1 MRSSEHSNE
10 ELCGGSLPQMAQL
23 SRVNSIQM
31 DDVLTDVVTDDVR
44 PSQLRSETKPGHPS
58 EERTTKYDRLT
69 RGK

>member
-1 MRSSEHSNE
+1 MRFSEHSNE

-44 PSQLRSETKPGHPS
+44 PSQLRSGTNTRKS
-58 EERTTKYDRLT
+58 DLKYEQLNT
-69 RGK
+69 IV